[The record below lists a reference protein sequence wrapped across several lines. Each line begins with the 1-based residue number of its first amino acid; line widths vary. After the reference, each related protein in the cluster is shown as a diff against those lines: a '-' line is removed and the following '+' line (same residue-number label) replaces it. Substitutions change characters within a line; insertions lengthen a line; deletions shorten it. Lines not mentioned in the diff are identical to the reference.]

1 MARPDLAAR
10 LGDDHRVTLVSAP
23 AGYGKTAT
31 IASWAAGRSDH
42 VAWLSCDPTDV
53 EPTRFMSCLLSAI
66 AARWPGVADDAF
78 VLLDRE
84 GASTHDPAVAVA
96 NELATVDAPGVIVVD
111 DLHLAAPSPAV
122 LTAFIEALPEGFRFV
137 AGTRSDPP
145 LSLAR
150 LRLHGDLLELR
161 SDDLRFGAQEMADFF
176 ALQDV
181 PLTSDELLR
190 LHELTEGWPAAVQ
203 LAAIALQRGVPRDDF
218 LQAFA
223 GTDRAVGDFLVS
235 EVLASLAP
243 ELVDFLVETSVLDAF
258 DADLCKAVTGSDEA
272 GALLERLLAAD
283 LFVVPLDDRAHWYRY
298 HHLFGAFLRARLGSM
313 GSARLAAAHERASQA
328 LEDRR
333 DIEGSLQHAMAI
345 GDVARAGQILH
356 TAIGRSMSMSDG
368 AEVTARALRLWL
380 HEFGAAFIETDP
392 TWVLEFLMGL
402 ISLSGCDDAP
412 QWLERVERAHPDA
425 DSELRALIQGAW
437 SEHHQHRGQPLE
449 AIRRLGVAMKALRGT
464 PSPPG
469 LLTLLPTATARAC
482 LQAGDLAAAGA
493 ILEQALAEPVGNA
506 VPDDVRH
513 PGLAAYVAAAAGE
526 LGRADDLASSALRS
540 ADRLGLES
548 HELGVVF
555 AGLARVEVHLER
567 NEREPAGADPPR
579 GDAGQRH
586 QSPGDA
592 AATRSRCIAP
602 SSPGSSVTRPTPLP
616 SWRWPGSSSASRTR
630 PSARCSASRP
640 SSRRC
645 GSIRRTPLT

>member
-1 MARPDLAAR
+1 M
-10 LGDDHRVTLVSAP
+10 TLVSAP

-78 VLLDRE
+78 VLLDRD

-122 LTAFIEALPEGFRFV
+122 LTAFIEALPEGFRFI

-203 LAAIALQRGVPRDDF
+203 LAAIALQRGVPRDNF
-218 LQAFA
+218 LKAFA

-258 DADLCKAVTGSDEA
+258 DADLCKAVTGSDDA

-328 LEDRR
+328 LEDRETSR
-333 DIEGSLQHAMAI
+333 DRCSTPWPSATWSGP
-345 GDVARAGQILH
+345 
-356 TAIGRSMSMSDG
+356 GRSS
-368 AEVTARALRLWL
+368 T
-380 HEFGAAFIETDP
+380 
-392 TWVLEFLMGL
+392 
-402 ISLSGCDDAP
+402 
-412 QWLERVERAHPDA
+412 
-425 DSELRALIQGAW
+425 
-437 SEHHQHRGQPLE
+437 
-449 AIRRLGVAMKALRGT
+449 RRSV
-464 PSPPG
+464 
-469 LLTLLPTATARAC
+469 
-482 LQAGDLAAAGA
+482 
-493 ILEQALAEPVGNA
+493 
-506 VPDDVRH
+506 
-513 PGLAAYVAAAAGE
+513 
-526 LGRADDLASSALRS
+526 
-540 ADRLGLES
+540 DR
-548 HELGVVF
+548 
-555 AGLARVEVHLER
+555 
-567 NEREPAGADPPR
+567 
-579 GDAGQRH
+579 
-586 QSPGDA
+586 
-592 AATRSRCIAP
+592 
-602 SSPGSSVTRPTPLP
+602 
-616 SWRWPGSSSASRTR
+616 
-630 PSARCSASRP
+630 
-640 SSRRC
+640 
-645 GSIRRTPLT
+645 